1 MLQVSMRS
9 LADDK
14 RTSQKRLPKLANA
27 SVGPMAAFAHSQFTH
42 AQLRQLCLQA
52 NAPVPFAS
60 FHATTC

>member
-27 SVGPMAAFAHSQFTH
+27 SVGPMAAFAQPVHTC
-42 AQLRQLCLQA
+42 AV
-52 NAPVPFAS
+52 APAMFAS
-60 FHATTC
+60 KCARALC